1 VHQELS
7 ATVTHSQTSTANIAN
22 VASLAD
28 ALYEARSAT
37 YRLVMRSHM
46 YHWNVTGSHFLTVH
60 GRTETQYTDM
70 FAAADVIAERIRALG
85 KSAVIDF
92 AQVSGGVAKPMC
104 PNLPKRCCVI
114 YCQIMSA
121 LQHRGAIQLERLNL
135 PKLSGCRSRH
145 HAGGF
150 P

>member
-1 VHQELS
+1 MHQELS

-46 YHWNVTGSHFLTVH
+46 YHWNVTGSHLLTVH
-60 GRTETQYTDM
+60 GRTETQYTGM

-85 KSAVIDF
+85 KSAVIDPV
-92 AQVSGGVAKPMC
+92 QVSGG
-104 PNLPKRCCVI
+104 
-114 YCQIMSA
+114 
-121 LQHRGAIQLERLNL
+121 G
-135 PKLSGCRSRH
+135 RSRCVPICQRD
-145 HAGGF
+145 AA
-150 P
+150 